1 MTALL
6 VTMLPLSE
14 GDLSSQEKNQIRS
27 GLDSGKAIANLMS
40 SGNFKES
47 MKKIGTSI
55 GKYLGVLSPFI
66 GLVLA
71 SESVSSEIRYMKN
84 MMREID
90 TRFDQL
96 NSRVDE
102 IERKIEW
109 TAKEV
114 TFVQIEV
121 KILAMVMQYELIFDV
136 PSEATADQKTRFVQE
151 YNNNYENSGYFLY
164 LATVGNT
171 TFLKDLGVSVMRYTE
186 NDRKKTDTLLL
197 GTMQLL
203 LQAAKMEIAY
213 LQVKNSAVLAEH
225 LASVWEERIMEV
237 KDKFNEID
245 SEVKSKYHEQSSV
258 DIDEYAEDNEKMS
271 NKDFAHGLKNMLKD
285 KYYWRIW
292 LVIIYNP
299 ISGSQN
305 HFIFRHGGHGKFRQN
320 GRNIVV
326 ASKDKNSP
334 RMSSNTA
341 ESRLN
346 SARADSY
353 RPSAKDVFYT
363 IKPADNAGSWGVVTH
378 GNGISYAWSGGT
390 FKESATFHVMGL
402 GFDLTLTVFDLFMWG

>member
-14 GDLSSQEKNQIRS
+14 GDLSSQEKAQIRS
-27 GLDSGKAIANLMS
+27 GLDTGKAIANFMS

-47 MKKIGTSI
+47 MKRIGSSI

-66 GLVLA
+66 GLVLT

-84 MMREID
+84 MMKEID

-96 NSRVDE
+96 DSRIDE

-114 TFVQIEV
+114 TFVQIEH
-121 KILAMVMQYELIFDV
+121 KITAIAQHLERVYDV
-136 PSEATADQKTRFVQE
+136 PSEAREEQKTLFVEE
-151 YNNNYENSGYFLY
+151 YSNNYDNNGFFLY
-164 LATVGNT
+164 RASVGNN
-171 TFLKDLGVSVMRYTE
+171 TFLEELGVSVMRYTD
-186 NDRKKTDTLLL
+186 NDRKKTNIFLL

-203 LQAAKMEIAY
+203 LQAAKLEIAY
-213 LQVKNSAVLAEH
+213 LQAKSATVLAEH
-225 LASVWEERIMEV
+225 LTSVWEERIIEV

-258 DIDEYAEDNEKMS
+258 DIDEYAEDNNKMS
-271 NKDFAHGLKNMLKD
+271 NEDFALGLKNMLMD

-292 LVIIYNP
+292 FVVIYNP
-299 ISGSQN
+299 ISGSHN
-305 HFIFRHGGHGKFRQN
+305 HYIFRHGGHGKYRQN

-326 ASKDKNSP
+326 ASKDENSP

-341 ESRLN
+341 KSRLN
-346 SARADSY
+346 NARVHN
-353 RPSAKDVFYT
+353 SAKDIFNS
-363 IKPADNAGSWGVVTH
+363 IKPANNAGSWGVVKH
-378 GNGISYAWSGGT
+378 GNGISYAWSGGA
-390 FKESATFHVMGL
+390 FEESIKLYIIDL
-402 GFDLTLTVFDLFMWG
+402 GFRMRHSRFDLFMWG